1 MGRNQGRR
9 ALVRVPRPRLTQ
21 EQRISSQ
28 VNRIIN
34 QRSETKYYGVKV
46 EQGQWVTS
54 TSVPL
59 TYDLSA
65 ITSGTLGSARTGN
78 EISPTHLHVNGFL
91 YNTSSGQSVRIR
103 LMVIMTRMPY
113 DLYDSGITGSTP
125 DFFLNEV
132 NEPVSMSSPSTL
144 GKFLY
149 AVNHNKYTVVHE
161 RQFSIY
167 ADNNSTRPCRR
178 FVVDVPLRGKIV
190 FDKGGTGVGN
200 QDVRYHLVFFGSS
213 ENFDDTTITVETSFV
228 SCLSYKD
235 F

>member
-28 VNRIIN
+28 VNRILN
-34 QRSETKYYGVKV
+34 QRSETKYHGVKV

-54 TSVPL
+54 TSIPL

-65 ITSGTLGSARTGN
+65 ISAGTLGSARLGN
-78 EISPTHLHVNGFL
+78 EISPTRLNVNGFL
-91 YNTSSGQSVRIR
+91 YNTSTGQSVRIR
-103 LMVIMTRMPY
+103 LMVIKTVMPY

-125 DFFLNEV
+125 DFFLNET
-132 NEPVSMSSPSTL
+132 NEPVSMGSPSTL

-149 AVNHNKYTVVHE
+149 AVNHHKFTVVYE
-161 RQFSIY
+161 RQFSIE
-167 ADNNSTRPCRR
+167 AENNATRPCRR
-178 FVVDVPLRGKIV
+178 FVIDVPLHGKIV
-190 FDKGGTGVGN
+190 FDKGSQGVAN

-213 ENFDDTTITVETSFV
+213 ENFDDTTVTVETSFV
-228 SCLSYKD
+228 SSLSFKD